1 VETQKE
7 RPVITKELR
16 VDNVGL
22 YEATFVNNKV
32 VMIKDINGCTVID
45 NEVLLE
51 YVENRKKKNK

>member
-1 VETQKE
+1 METQKE

-22 YEATFVNNKV
+22 YEVTFVNNKV
-32 VMIKDINGCTVID
+32 VMIKDINGCRVID

>member
-1 VETQKE
+1 METQKE

-22 YEATFVNNKV
+22 YEVTFVNNKV

-45 NEVLLE
+45 NEVILE
-51 YVENRKKKNK
+51 YVENRED

>member
-32 VMIKDINGCTVID
+32 VVIKDINGCRVID
-45 NEVLLE
+45 NEVILE
-51 YVENRKKKNK
+51 YVETNSKTD

>member
-1 VETQKE
+1 METQKE

>member
-1 VETQKE
+1 METQKE

-22 YEATFVNNKV
+22 YEVTFVNNKV
-32 VMIKDINGCTVID
+32 VMIKDINGCRVID

-51 YVENRKKKNK
+51 YVDNRED

>member
-1 VETQKE
+1 METQKE

-22 YEATFVNNKV
+22 YAATFVNNKV